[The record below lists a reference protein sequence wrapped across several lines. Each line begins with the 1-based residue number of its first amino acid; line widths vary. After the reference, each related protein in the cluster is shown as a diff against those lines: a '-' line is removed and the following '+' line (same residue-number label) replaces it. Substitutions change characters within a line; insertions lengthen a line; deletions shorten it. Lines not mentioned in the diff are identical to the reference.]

1 MVMDRKIMA
10 AINVDKMSFKELVA
24 LQARLDK
31 AIAEARQRERSE
43 IKEKISELA
52 ANSGF
57 SVAELFGTGRGLK
70 GSKVAPKYINPD
82 NESETWTGRGRQP
95 RWLVAKLAKGA
106 KLEQFKI

>member
-1 MVMDRKIMA
+1 MA
-10 AINVDKMSFKELVA
+10 AINVEKMSLKELLA
-24 LQARLDK
+24 LHARLEK
-31 AIAEARQRERSE
+31 AIAEARRRERTE
-43 IKEKISELA
+43 VKEKIATLA

-70 GSKVAPKYINPD
+70 GSKVAPKYMNPD
-82 NESETWTGRGRQP
+82 NKSETWTGRGRQP